1 MKKLR
6 NNSHRASTLQI
17 ALSIGLISI
26 SAILLAI
33 GAPTNSKNALRQDL
47 YGFQLKADASAD
59 SITALG
65 NYPDT
70 SILLST
76 DTTVTPDA
84 MPISTT
90 SINVSSSTNF
100 KGTLAGDPTTGVVR
114 VTDAHPAG
122 TYTVTVRAFDGPGP
136 TATMT
141 FMLTVTTPPTCIQV
155 SFAAPTSFA
164 APY

>member
-1 MKKLR
+1 MEKLR

-17 ALSIGLISI
+17 ALSTSLISI
-26 SAILLAI
+26 FAILLAI
-33 GAPTNSKNALRQDL
+33 ATPTNIGKTPRQNL
-47 YGFQLKADASAD
+47 SRFQLEEGAD
-59 SITALG
+59 SLG

-70 SILLST
+70 SVPLST

-84 MPISTT
+84 TPTNTT
-90 SINVSSSTNF
+90 SINISASTNF

-136 TATMT
+136 TATT
-141 FMLTVTTPPTCIQV
+141 PFTLT
-155 SFAAPTSFA
+155 
-164 APY
+164 